1 MKEKKIN
8 SQDYGHHK
16 SLSIYIHIPFCDVIC
31 PYCDFNKFSKVD
43 NLIPEF
49 VDSLINE
56 IKLRRFEKSNV
67 ESLSFGGGTPSYL
80 SNDDLTSIFIALKE
94 NFSFNE
100 NIEISIEANP
110 KDII

>member
-8 SQDYGHHK
+8 NLGYGHRK

-49 VDSLINE
+49 VSSLITE
-56 IKLRRFEKSNV
+56 IKLRR
-67 ESLSFGGGTPSYL
+67 
-80 SNDDLTSIFIALKE
+80 LKKRKRIR
-94 NFSFNE
+94 FKRW
-100 NIEISIEANP
+100 ISEFT
-110 KDII
+110 